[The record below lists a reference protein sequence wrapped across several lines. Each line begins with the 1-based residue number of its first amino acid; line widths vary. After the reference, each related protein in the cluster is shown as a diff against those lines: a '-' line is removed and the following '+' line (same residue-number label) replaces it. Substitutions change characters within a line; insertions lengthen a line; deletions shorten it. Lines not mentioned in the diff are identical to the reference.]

1 MIIPSI
7 DIMDGRAVQLVGGEK
22 KALDAGDPFPIAERF
37 SVAGEIAVIDLDA
50 AMGKGWNKDLIKKL
64 VRKYRCRVG
73 GGIRTHEAAVEWL
86 DAGAARIII
95 GTAASP
101 EFLAGLPRERVM
113 AALDARHG
121 EVVVEGW
128 KKGTGRGI
136 MEGIDALRAHVGGFL
151 VTFVETEG
159 RMQGFDRALAAS
171 VIKRAGGARVVI
183 AGGVTT
189 AEDVA
194 FLHAA
199 GADAQVGMSLYT
211 GKMEL
216 ADAIISPIADKGP
229 LWPTVVA
236 DEHGQALGLAWS
248 DLESVREAVR
258 TLGGVYH
265 SRKRGLWRKGGTSGA
280 SQTLL
285 RIDLDCDS
293 DALRFTVRQ
302 KGAGFCHNGTWTC
315 WGDDSALPA
324 IEKRLKSRLSDAPA
338 GSYTKRLFGDPALLR
353 AKITEEAGELA
364 AASESGSREE
374 IIGEAGDVIFFTLAA
389 MIKAGVSLEEVE
401 RELYMRT
408 LKLTRRPGNAKPP
421 RSTEKA

>member
-7 DIMDGRAVQLVGGEK
+7 DIMDGRAVQLIGGEK
-22 KALDAGDPFPIAERF
+22 KAVDAGDPFPIAERF

-50 AMGKGWNKDLIKKL
+50 AMGKGGNKDLIKKL

-121 EVVVEGW
+121 KVVVEGW

-136 MEGIDALRAHVGGFL
+136 MEGIDSLRSHVGGFL

-159 RMQGFDRALAAS
+159 RMQGFDRAMAGS
-171 VIKRAGGARVVI
+171 VIKRAGDARVVI

-315 WGDDSALPA
+315 WGEDSALPA